1 MLLHDAMGYKILPLF
16 LLNLCLLISP
26 VIVGIV
32 FYNINSLPLLIWS
45 LIPVVEYVLG
55 FIYSKKGHLQS
66 LRADCKKDK
75 IKMPSDNVLILLYL
89 LFGVFMASLNIVIM
103 SVTTQPSILLGAFI
117 KTTNI
122 TKYVFLMM
130 YMVIYWISISMVIAN
145 NLFIFALTFR
155 KHILDLK
162 MLQSE
167 IETRLIWHM
176 KKDSMNYLM
185 IRITNIRYVLN
196 NSIDCLESFYTTSTI
211 IGAIAI
217 GPMINFNI
225 WEPYCLYYLSFYVI
239 IQIIF
244 MYFIY
249 RISSLKSDITHLV
262 RSPNIMSRYLNLI
275 NNTKN
280 NQPRHV
286 HFNDESFLGSG
297 RSPAAT
303 PLAYHDS
310 QINQVVVESPRLRS
324 ALRNGLPRIVA
335 HRSSD
340 DTHESS
346 ERARYFP
353 SDTSSIP
360 LRTGIQYAHGD
371 NLPGLYNQGNGSYNA
386 GLYNSIEA
394 NTSNIE
400 KLERYCPDTFPSFKS
415 QKELEKDQITVMEYK
430 TLASIDWI
438 ILHQIL
444 SESWADFSL
453 LGISFGDTSVIQKGI
468 GMTSAI
474 IIASSYIT
482 TAF

>member
-26 VIVGIV
+26 IIVGCI

-45 LIPVVEYVLG
+45 SIPVVEYILG
-55 FIYSKKGHLQS
+55 YVYSKKNHLQS
-66 LRADCKKDK
+66 LRADCKKDNIK
-75 IKMPSDNVLILLYL
+75 IPSDNVLILSYL
-89 LFGVFMASLNIVIM
+89 LFGVFMATLNIVIM
-103 SVTTQPSILLGAFI
+103 SVTTQPSILLDAFK
-117 KTTNI
+117 KTTN
-122 TKYVFLMM
+122 TAKYVFLMM
-130 YMVIYWISISMVIAN
+130 YMVIYWISMSMVLAN
-145 NLFIFALTFR
+145 NLFIFVMTFR
-155 KHILDLK
+155 KHIIDLE
-162 MLQSE
+162 MLHSE

-225 WEPYCLYYLSFYVI
+225 WEPYCLYYLSFYAI
-239 IQIIF
+239 IQVIF

-249 RISSLKSDITHLV
+249 RISSLKGDITHLV

-280 NQPRHV
+280 NQQRHV
-286 HFNDESFLGSG
+286 HFNDYSFANQDLQGS
-297 RSPAAT
+297 SVAT
-303 PLAYHDS
+303 PLANRDL
-310 QINQVVVESPRLRS
+310 QTPESPRLRS
-324 ALRNGLPRIVA
+324 ALRNGSPRIVA
-335 HRSSD
+335 RRSSD
-340 DTHESS
+340 DTHENS
-346 ERARYFP
+346 ERVRYYP

-360 LRTGIQYAHGD
+360 LQTGIRYVHGD
-371 NLPGLYNQGNGSYNA
+371 NLPTLFGSESSPGLYS
-386 GLYNSIEA
+386 SMEA
-394 NTSNIE
+394 NASNIE

-430 TLASIDWI
+430 MLASIDWI